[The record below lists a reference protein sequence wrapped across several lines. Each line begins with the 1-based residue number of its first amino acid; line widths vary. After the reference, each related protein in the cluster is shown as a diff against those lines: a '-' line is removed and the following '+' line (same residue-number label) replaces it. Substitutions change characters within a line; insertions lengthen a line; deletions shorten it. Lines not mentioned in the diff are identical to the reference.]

1 MIYKIN
7 CVYLHQKNKSQ
18 LTPTLKHTIM
28 EQKENKGW
36 HWTSIMLFILL
47 PVLAIV
53 LIVDPDNL
61 FHEGEKDKD
70 AATNE
75 QPAMTLTDVD
85 ASEIE
90 NIDNGDAATD
100 VMLEESA
107 ESEEDGREEK
117 VTRTSDADTKT
128 EKKNADIPDFA
139 VAAKSLEG
147 HDKETGETRLAKPD
161 DKVYDVVEQMPSFPG
176 GPAALMQYISNNTRY
191 PAVAKENG
199 IQGRVTVQFI
209 VEKDG
214 SISDVIT
221 MKSVD
226 PSLDREAM
234 RIVKGM
240 PKWIPGRSNGSPVRV
255 KYFVPVVFRLQ

>member
-18 LTPTLKHTIM
+18 LIPTLKHTIM
-28 EQKENKGW
+28 ERKEHKGW
-36 HWTSIMLFILL
+36 HWTSIMLVILL

-61 FHEGEKDKD
+61 FHEGEKSTD

-75 QPAMTLTDVD
+75 QPTMTLTDVA

-90 NIDNGDAATD
+90 NIDNDDAATD

-117 VTRTSDADTKT
+117 VTRTSDANTKT
-128 EKKNADIPDFA
+128 EKNADIPDFA

-147 HDKETGETRLAKPD
+147 HDSETRESKLAKPD

-176 GPAALMQYISNNTRY
+176 GPAALLQYLNNNIRY
-191 PAVAKENG
+191 PKVAEANG
-199 IQGRVTVQFI
+199 IQGRVTVQFV

-214 SISDVIT
+214 SISGVRT
-221 MKSVD
+221 MKSAE
-226 PSLDREAM
+226 PSLDHEAE
-234 RIVKGM
+234 RIVRSM
-240 PKWIPGRSNGSPVRV
+240 PKWNPGKSNGSPVRV

>member
-1 MIYKIN
+1 
-7 CVYLHQKNKSQ
+7 
-18 LTPTLKHTIM
+18 M
-28 EQKENKGW
+28 EQKNNKGW
-36 HWTSIMLFILL
+36 HWTSIMLVILL

-61 FHEGEKDKD
+61 FHEGEKSTD

-75 QPAMTLTDVD
+75 QPTMTLTDVA

-139 VAAKSLEG
+139 VTAKSLEG
-147 HDKETGETRLAKPD
+147 HDSETRESKLAKPD

-176 GPAALMQYISNNTRY
+176 GPAALLQYLNNNIRY
-191 PAVAKENG
+191 PKVAEANG
-199 IQGRVTVQFI
+199 IQGRVTVQFV

-214 SISDVIT
+214 SISGVRT
-221 MKSVD
+221 MKSAE
-226 PSLDREAM
+226 PSLDHEAE
-234 RIVKGM
+234 RIVRSM
-240 PKWIPGRSNGSPVRV
+240 PKWNPGKQNGSAVRV
-255 KYFVPVVFRLQ
+255 YYFVPVVFRLQ

>member
-1 MIYKIN
+1 
-7 CVYLHQKNKSQ
+7 
-18 LTPTLKHTIM
+18 M
-28 EQKENKGW
+28 EQKKNKGW
-36 HWTSIMLFILL
+36 HWTSIMLVILL

-61 FHEGEKDKD
+61 FHEGEKSTD

-75 QPAMTLTDVD
+75 QPTMTLTDVD
-85 ASEIE
+85 ASETE
-90 NIDNGDAATD
+90 NIDNDDAATD

-117 VTRTSDADTKT
+117 VTKTSDAATKADR
-128 EKKNADIPDFA
+128 KNADIPDFA
-139 VAAKSLEG
+139 VSAKSLEG

-161 DKVYDVVEQMPSFPG
+161 DKVYDVVEQMPTFPG

-255 KYFVPVVFRLQ
+255 KYFVPVVFRL

>member
-1 MIYKIN
+1 
-7 CVYLHQKNKSQ
+7 
-18 LTPTLKHTIM
+18 
-28 EQKENKGW
+28 
-36 HWTSIMLFILL
+36 MLFILL

-61 FHEGEKDKD
+61 FHEGEKSTD

-75 QPAMTLTDVD
+75 QPTMTLTDVA

-90 NIDNGDAATD
+90 NIDNGDVATD

-128 EKKNADIPDFA
+128 EKNADIPDFA

-147 HDKETGETRLAKPD
+147 HDSETRESKLAKPD

-176 GPAALMQYISNNTRY
+176 GPAALMQYISNSTRY
-191 PAVAKENG
+191 SKVAEANG
-199 IQGRVTVQFI
+199 IQGRVTVQFV

-214 SISDVIT
+214 SISGVKT
-221 MKSVD
+221 MKSAE
-226 PSLDREAM
+226 PSLDHEAE
-234 RIVKGM
+234 RIVRSM
-240 PKWIPGRSNGSPVRV
+240 PKWNPGKSNGSPVRV

>member
-1 MIYKIN
+1 
-7 CVYLHQKNKSQ
+7 
-18 LTPTLKHTIM
+18 M
-28 EQKENKGW
+28 EQKKNKGW
-36 HWTSIMLFILL
+36 HWTSIMLVILL

-61 FHEGEKDKD
+61 FHEGEKSTD

-75 QPAMTLTDVD
+75 QPTITLTDVA

-100 VMLEESA
+100 IMLEESA

-117 VTRTSDADTKT
+117 VTRTSDANTKT
-128 EKKNADIPDFA
+128 EKNADIPDFA

-147 HDKETGETRLAKPD
+147 HDSETRESKLAKPD

-176 GPAALMQYISNNTRY
+176 GPAALLQYLNNNIRY
-191 PAVAKENG
+191 PKVAQANG
-199 IQGRVTVQFI
+199 IQGRVTVQFV

-214 SISDVIT
+214 SISGVRT
-221 MKSVD
+221 MKSAE
-226 PSLDREAM
+226 PSLDHEAE
-234 RIVKGM
+234 RIVRSM
-240 PKWIPGRSNGSPVRV
+240 PKWNPGKSNGSPVRV

>member
-1 MIYKIN
+1 
-7 CVYLHQKNKSQ
+7 
-18 LTPTLKHTIM
+18 M
-28 EQKENKGW
+28 EQKKNKGW
-36 HWTSIMLFILL
+36 HWTSIMLVILL

-61 FHEGEKDKD
+61 FHEGEKSTD

-75 QPAMTLTDVD
+75 QPTMTLTDVA

-90 NIDNGDAATD
+90 NIDNSDAATD

-147 HDKETGETRLAKPD
+147 HDSETRESKLAKPD

-176 GPAALMQYISNNTRY
+176 GPAALLQYLNNNIRY
-191 PAVAKENG
+191 PKVAEANG
-199 IQGRVTVQFI
+199 IQGRATVQFV

-214 SISDVIT
+214 SISGVRT
-221 MKSVD
+221 MKSAE
-226 PSLDREAM
+226 PSLDHEAE
-234 RIVKGM
+234 RIVRSM
-240 PKWIPGRSNGSPVRV
+240 PKWNPGKSNGSPVRV

>member
-1 MIYKIN
+1 
-7 CVYLHQKNKSQ
+7 
-18 LTPTLKHTIM
+18 M
-28 EQKENKGW
+28 EQKKNKGW
-36 HWTSIMLFILL
+36 HWTSIMLVILL

-61 FHEGEKDKD
+61 FHEGEKSTD

-75 QPAMTLTDVD
+75 QPTMTLTDVA

-107 ESEEDGREEK
+107 ESEEDSREEK

-147 HDKETGETRLAKPD
+147 HDSETRESKLAKPD

-176 GPAALMQYISNNTRY
+176 GPAALLQYLNNNIRY
-191 PAVAKENG
+191 PKVAEANG
-199 IQGRVTVQFI
+199 IQGRVIVQFV

-214 SISDVIT
+214 SISGVKI
-221 MKSVD
+221 MKSAE
-226 PSLDREAM
+226 PSLDHEAE
-234 RIVKGM
+234 RIVRSM
-240 PKWIPGRSNGSPVRV
+240 PKWNPGKSNGSPVRV

>member
-1 MIYKIN
+1 
-7 CVYLHQKNKSQ
+7 
-18 LTPTLKHTIM
+18 M
-28 EQKENKGW
+28 ERKEHKGW
-36 HWTSIMLFILL
+36 HWTSIMLVILL

-70 AATNE
+70 AGAKE
-75 QPAMTLTDVD
+75 PPAMTLTDVA

-100 VMLEESA
+100 VMLEESE

-128 EKKNADIPDFA
+128 ERKNADIPDFA

-161 DKVYDVVEQMPSFPG
+161 DKVYDVVEQMPTFPG
-176 GPAALMQYISNNTRY
+176 GPTALMQYISNSTRY
-191 PAVAKENG
+191 PKVAEANG
-199 IQGRVTVQFI
+199 IQGRVTVQFV

-214 SISDVIT
+214 SISGVKT
-221 MKSVD
+221 MKSAE
-226 PSLDREAM
+226 PSLDHEAE
-234 RIVKGM
+234 RIVRSM
-240 PKWIPGRSNGSPVRV
+240 PKWNPGKSNGSPVRV

>member
-1 MIYKIN
+1 
-7 CVYLHQKNKSQ
+7 
-18 LTPTLKHTIM
+18 M
-28 EQKENKGW
+28 EQKKNKGW
-36 HWTSIMLFILL
+36 HWTSIMLVILL

-61 FHEGEKDKD
+61 FHEGEKSTD

-75 QPAMTLTDVD
+75 QPTMTLTDVA

-100 VMLEESA
+100 VMQEESA

-117 VTRTSDADTKT
+117 VTRTSDANTKT
-128 EKKNADIPDFA
+128 EKNADIPDFA

-147 HDKETGETRLAKPD
+147 HDSETRESKLAKPD
-161 DKVYDVVEQMPSFPG
+161 DKVYDVVEQMPTFPG
-176 GPAALMQYISNNTRY
+176 GPAALLQYLNNNIRY
-191 PAVAKENG
+191 PKVAQANG
-199 IQGRVTVQFI
+199 IQGRVTVQFV

-214 SISDVIT
+214 SISGVKI
-221 MKSVD
+221 MKSAE
-226 PSLDREAM
+226 PSLDHEAE
-234 RIVKGM
+234 RIVRSM
-240 PKWIPGRSNGSPVRV
+240 PKWNPGKSNGSPVRV

>member
-18 LTPTLKHTIM
+18 LIPTLKHTIM
-28 EQKENKGW
+28 ERKEHKGW
-36 HWTSIMLFILL
+36 HWTSIMLVILL

-61 FHEGEKDKD
+61 FHEGEKSTD

-75 QPAMTLTDVD
+75 QPTMTLTDVD

-90 NIDNGDAATD
+90 NIDNGDVATD

-128 EKKNADIPDFA
+128 EKKNTDIPDFA

-147 HDKETGETRLAKPD
+147 HDSETRESKLAKPD
-161 DKVYDVVEQMPSFPG
+161 DKVYDVVEQMPTFPG
-176 GPAALMQYISNNTRY
+176 GPAALLQYLNNNIRY
-191 PAVAKENG
+191 PKVAEANG
-199 IQGRVTVQFI
+199 IQGRVTVQFV

-214 SISDVIT
+214 SISGVRT
-221 MKSVD
+221 MKSVE
-226 PSLDREAM
+226 PSLDREAE
-234 RIVKGM
+234 RLVKSM
-240 PKWIPGRSNGSPVRV
+240 PKWNPGKQNGSAVRV
-255 KYFVPVVFRLQ
+255 YYFVPVVFRLQ

>member
-1 MIYKIN
+1 
-7 CVYLHQKNKSQ
+7 
-18 LTPTLKHTIM
+18 
-28 EQKENKGW
+28 
-36 HWTSIMLFILL
+36 MLVILL

-53 LIVDPDNL
+53 LIIDPDNL
-61 FHEGEKDKD
+61 FHEGEKSTD

-75 QPAMTLTDVD
+75 QPAMILTDVA

-100 VMLEESA
+100 IMLEESA
-107 ESEEDGREEK
+107 ESEEEGREEK
-117 VTRTSDADTKT
+117 VTRTSDANTKT
-128 EKKNADIPDFA
+128 EKNADIPDFA

-176 GPAALMQYISNNTRY
+176 GPAALLQYLNNNIRY
-191 PAVAKENG
+191 PKVAEANG
-199 IQGRVTVQFI
+199 IQGRVTVQFV

-214 SISDVIT
+214 SISGVRT
-221 MKSVD
+221 MKSAE
-226 PSLDREAM
+226 PSLDHEAE
-234 RIVKGM
+234 RIVRSM
-240 PKWIPGRSNGSPVRV
+240 PKWNPGKSNGSPVRV

>member
-1 MIYKIN
+1 
-7 CVYLHQKNKSQ
+7 
-18 LTPTLKHTIM
+18 
-28 EQKENKGW
+28 
-36 HWTSIMLFILL
+36 MLVILL

-61 FHEGEKDKD
+61 FHEGEKSTD

-75 QPAMTLTDVD
+75 QPTMTLTDVA

-128 EKKNADIPDFA
+128 EKNADIPDFA

-147 HDKETGETRLAKPD
+147 HDSETRESKLAKPD

-176 GPAALMQYISNNTRY
+176 GPAALLQYLNNNIRY
-191 PAVAKENG
+191 PKVAQANG
-199 IQGRVTVQFI
+199 IQGRVTVQFV

-214 SISDVIT
+214 SISGVRT
-221 MKSVD
+221 MKSAE
-226 PSLDREAM
+226 PSLDHEAE
-234 RIVKGM
+234 RIVRSM
-240 PKWIPGRSNGSPVRV
+240 PKWNPGKSNGSPVRV

>member
-1 MIYKIN
+1 
-7 CVYLHQKNKSQ
+7 
-18 LTPTLKHTIM
+18 
-28 EQKENKGW
+28 
-36 HWTSIMLFILL
+36 MLVILL

-53 LIVDPDNL
+53 LIVNPDNL

-70 AATNE
+70 AGAKE
-75 QPAMTLTDVD
+75 QPAMTLTDV
-85 ASEIE
+85 ATSEIE

-100 VMLEESA
+100 VMQEESA

-128 EKKNADIPDFA
+128 EKNADIPDFA

-147 HDKETGETRLAKPD
+147 HDSETRESKLAKPD

-176 GPAALMQYISNNTRY
+176 GPAALLQYLNNNIRY
-191 PAVAKENG
+191 PKVAEANG
-199 IQGRVTVQFI
+199 IQGRVTVQFV

-214 SISDVIT
+214 SISGVRT
-221 MKSVD
+221 MKSAE
-226 PSLDREAM
+226 PSLDHEAE
-234 RIVKGM
+234 RIVRSM
-240 PKWIPGRSNGSPVRV
+240 PKWNPGKSNGSPVRV

>member
-1 MIYKIN
+1 
-7 CVYLHQKNKSQ
+7 
-18 LTPTLKHTIM
+18 M
-28 EQKENKGW
+28 EQKKNKGW
-36 HWTSIMLFILL
+36 HWTSIMLVILL

-61 FHEGEKDKD
+61 FHEGEKSTD

-75 QPAMTLTDVD
+75 QPTMTLTDVA

-128 EKKNADIPDFA
+128 EKNADIPDFA

-147 HDKETGETRLAKPD
+147 HDSETRESKLAKPD

-176 GPAALMQYISNNTRY
+176 GPAALLQYLNNNIRY
-191 PAVAKENG
+191 PKVAEANG
-199 IQGRVTVQFI
+199 IQGRVTVQFV

-214 SISDVIT
+214 SISGVRT
-221 MKSVD
+221 MKSAE
-226 PSLDREAM
+226 PSLDHEAE
-234 RIVKGM
+234 RIVKSM
-240 PKWIPGRSNGSPVRV
+240 PKWNPGKSNGSPVRV

>member
-1 MIYKIN
+1 
-7 CVYLHQKNKSQ
+7 
-18 LTPTLKHTIM
+18 M
-28 EQKENKGW
+28 EQKKNKGW
-36 HWTSIMLFILL
+36 HWTSIMLVILL

-61 FHEGEKDKD
+61 FHEGEKSTD

-75 QPAMTLTDVD
+75 QPTMILTDVA

-100 VMLEESA
+100 VMQEESA
-107 ESEEDGREEK
+107 ESKEDGREEK

-128 EKKNADIPDFA
+128 EKNADIPDFA

-161 DKVYDVVEQMPSFPG
+161 DKVYDVVEQMPTFPG
-176 GPAALMQYISNNTRY
+176 GPAALMQYISNSTRY
-191 PAVAKENG
+191 PKVAEANG
-199 IQGRVTVQFI
+199 IQGRVTVQFV

-214 SISDVIT
+214 SISRVKT
-221 MKSVD
+221 MKSAE
-226 PSLDREAM
+226 PSLDHEAE
-234 RIVKGM
+234 RIVRSM
-240 PKWIPGRSNGSPVRV
+240 PKWNPGKSNGSPVRV

>member
-18 LTPTLKHTIM
+18 LIPTLKHTIM
-28 EQKENKGW
+28 ERKEHKGW
-36 HWTSIMLFILL
+36 HWTSIMLVILL

-61 FHEGEKDKD
+61 FHEGEKSTD

-75 QPAMTLTDVD
+75 QPTMTLTDVA

-90 NIDNGDAATD
+90 NIDNSDAATD
-100 VMLEESA
+100 VMQEESE

-128 EKKNADIPDFA
+128 EKNADIPDFA

-176 GPAALMQYISNNTRY
+176 GPAALLQYLNNNIRY
-191 PAVAKENG
+191 PKVAEANG
-199 IQGRVTVQFI
+199 IQGRVTVQFV

-214 SISDVIT
+214 SISGVKT
-221 MKSVD
+221 MKSAE
-226 PSLDREAM
+226 PSLDHEAE
-234 RIVKGM
+234 RIVRSM
-240 PKWIPGRSNGSPVRV
+240 PKWNPGKSNGSPVRV
-255 KYFVPVVFRLQ
+255 KYFVPVVFKLQ

>member
-1 MIYKIN
+1 
-7 CVYLHQKNKSQ
+7 
-18 LTPTLKHTIM
+18 M
-28 EQKENKGW
+28 EQKKNKGW

-61 FHEGEKDKD
+61 FHEGEKSTD

-75 QPAMTLTDVD
+75 QPTMTLTDVA

-107 ESEEDGREEK
+107 ESKEDGREEK
-117 VTRTSDADTKT
+117 VTKTSDADTKT
-128 EKKNADIPDFA
+128 ERKNADIPDFA
-139 VAAKSLEG
+139 VTAKSLVG
-147 HDKETGETRLAKPD
+147 HDSETRESKLAKPD
-161 DKVYDVVEQMPSFPG
+161 DKVYDVVEQMPTFPS
-176 GPAALMQYISNNTRY
+176 GPAALLQYLNNNIRY
-191 PAVAKENG
+191 PKVAEANG
-199 IQGRVTVQFI
+199 IQGRVTVQFV

-214 SISDVIT
+214 SISGVKT
-221 MKSVD
+221 MKSAE
-226 PSLDREAM
+226 PSLDHEAE
-234 RIVKGM
+234 RIVRSM
-240 PKWIPGRSNGSPVRV
+240 PKWNPGKSNGSPVRV

>member
-1 MIYKIN
+1 
-7 CVYLHQKNKSQ
+7 
-18 LTPTLKHTIM
+18 
-28 EQKENKGW
+28 
-36 HWTSIMLFILL
+36 MLVILL

-61 FHEGEKDKD
+61 FHEGEKSTD

-75 QPAMTLTDVD
+75 QPTMTLTDVA

-117 VTRTSDADTKT
+117 VTRTSGANTKT
-128 EKKNADIPDFA
+128 EKNAYIPDFA

-147 HDKETGETRLAKPD
+147 HDSETRESKLAKPD

-176 GPAALMQYISNNTRY
+176 GPAALLQYLNNNIRY
-191 PAVAKENG
+191 PKVAQANG
-199 IQGRVTVQFI
+199 IQGRVTVQFV

-214 SISDVIT
+214 SISGVRT
-221 MKSVD
+221 MKSAE
-226 PSLDREAM
+226 PSLDHEAE
-234 RIVKGM
+234 RIVRSM
-240 PKWIPGRSNGSPVRV
+240 PKWNPGKSNGSPVRV

>member
-1 MIYKIN
+1 
-7 CVYLHQKNKSQ
+7 
-18 LTPTLKHTIM
+18 M
-28 EQKENKGW
+28 ERKEHKGW

-61 FHEGEKDKD
+61 FHEGEKSMD

-75 QPAMTLTDVD
+75 QPTMTLTDVA

-100 VMLEESA
+100 VMQEESA
-107 ESEEDGREEK
+107 ESKEDGREEK
-117 VTRTSDADTKT
+117 VTRTSDANTKT
-128 EKKNADIPDFA
+128 EKNADIPDFA

-147 HDKETGETRLAKPD
+147 HDKETRETRLAKPD

-176 GPAALMQYISNNTRY
+176 GPAALLQYLNNNIRY
-191 PAVAKENG
+191 PKVAEANG
-199 IQGRVTVQFI
+199 IQGRVTVQFV

-214 SISDVIT
+214 SISGVKT
-221 MKSVD
+221 MKSAE
-226 PSLDREAM
+226 PSLDHEAE
-234 RIVKGM
+234 RIVKSM
-240 PKWIPGRSNGSPVRV
+240 PKWNPGKSNGSPVRV

>member
-1 MIYKIN
+1 
-7 CVYLHQKNKSQ
+7 
-18 LTPTLKHTIM
+18 M
-28 EQKENKGW
+28 ERKEHKGW
-36 HWTSIMLFILL
+36 HWTSIMLVILL

-61 FHEGEKDKD
+61 FHEGEKSTD

-75 QPAMTLTDVD
+75 QPTMTLTDVA

-90 NIDNGDAATD
+90 NIDNSDAATD
-100 VMLEESA
+100 VMQEESE

-128 EKKNADIPDFA
+128 EKNADIPDFA

-176 GPAALMQYISNNTRY
+176 GPAALLQYLNNNIRY
-191 PAVAKENG
+191 PKVAEANG
-199 IQGRVTVQFI
+199 IQGRVTVQFV

-214 SISDVIT
+214 SISGVKT
-221 MKSVD
+221 MKSAE
-226 PSLDREAM
+226 PSLDHEAE
-234 RIVKGM
+234 RIVKSM
-240 PKWIPGRSNGSPVRV
+240 PKWNPGKSNGSPVRV
-255 KYFVPVVFRLQ
+255 KYFVPVVFKLQ

>member
-1 MIYKIN
+1 
-7 CVYLHQKNKSQ
+7 
-18 LTPTLKHTIM
+18 M
-28 EQKENKGW
+28 EQKKNKGW
-36 HWTSIMLFILL
+36 HWTSIMLVILL

-61 FHEGEKDKD
+61 FHEGEKSTD

-75 QPAMTLTDVD
+75 QPTMTLTDVA

-139 VAAKSLEG
+139 VTAKSLEG
-147 HDKETGETRLAKPD
+147 HDSETRESKLAKPD

-176 GPAALMQYISNNTRY
+176 GPAALLQYLNNNIRY
-191 PAVAKENG
+191 PKVAEANG
-199 IQGRVTVQFI
+199 IQGRVTVQFV

-214 SISDVIT
+214 SISGVRT
-221 MKSVD
+221 MKSAE
-226 PSLDREAM
+226 PSLDHEAE
-234 RIVKGM
+234 RIVRSM
-240 PKWIPGRSNGSPVRV
+240 PKWNPGKQNGSAVRV
-255 KYFVPVVFRLQ
+255 YYFVPVVFRLQ

>member
-1 MIYKIN
+1 
-7 CVYLHQKNKSQ
+7 
-18 LTPTLKHTIM
+18 M
-28 EQKENKGW
+28 EQKKNKGW
-36 HWTSIMLFILL
+36 HWTSIMLVILL

-61 FHEGEKDKD
+61 FHEGEKSTD

-75 QPAMTLTDVD
+75 QPTMTLTDVA

-90 NIDNGDAATD
+90 NIDNSDAATD

-117 VTRTSDADTKT
+117 VTRTSDAATKAERET
-128 EKKNADIPDFA
+128 ADIPDFA

-176 GPAALMQYISNNTRY
+176 GPAALMQYISNSTRY
-191 PAVAKENG
+191 PKVAQANG
-199 IQGRVTVQFI
+199 IQGRVTVQFV

-214 SISDVIT
+214 SISGVRT
-221 MKSVD
+221 MKSAE
-226 PSLDREAM
+226 PSLDHEAE
-234 RIVKGM
+234 RIVRSM
-240 PKWIPGRSNGSPVRV
+240 PKWNPGKSNGSPVRV

>member
-1 MIYKIN
+1 
-7 CVYLHQKNKSQ
+7 
-18 LTPTLKHTIM
+18 M
-28 EQKENKGW
+28 EQKKNKGW
-36 HWTSIMLFILL
+36 HWTSIMLVILL

-70 AATNE
+70 AGAKE
-75 QPAMTLTDVD
+75 QPAMTLTDVA

-100 VMLEESA
+100 IMLEESA

-128 EKKNADIPDFA
+128 EKKADTPDFA
-139 VAAKSLEG
+139 AAAKSLEG
-147 HDKETGETRLAKPD
+147 HDKETRETRLAKPD

-176 GPAALMQYISNNTRY
+176 GPAALMQYISNSTRY
-191 PAVAKENG
+191 PKVAQANG
-199 IQGRVTVQFI
+199 IQGRVTVQFV

-214 SISDVIT
+214 SISGVRT
-221 MKSVD
+221 MKSAE
-226 PSLDREAM
+226 PSLDHEAE
-234 RIVKGM
+234 RIVRSM
-240 PKWIPGRSNGSPVRV
+240 PKWNPGKSNGSPVRV

>member
-1 MIYKIN
+1 
-7 CVYLHQKNKSQ
+7 
-18 LTPTLKHTIM
+18 M
-28 EQKENKGW
+28 EQKKNKGW
-36 HWTSIMLFILL
+36 HWTSIMLVILL

-75 QPAMTLTDVD
+75 QPTMTLTNID
-85 ASEIE
+85 ASETE
-90 NIDNGDAATD
+90 NIDNDDAATD

-107 ESEEDGREEK
+107 EYEEDGREEK

-147 HDKETGETRLAKPD
+147 HDSETRESKLAKPD
-161 DKVYDVVEQMPSFPG
+161 DKVYDVVEQMPTFPG
-176 GPAALMQYISNNTRY
+176 GPAALLQYLNNNIRY
-191 PAVAKENG
+191 PKVAEANG
-199 IQGRVTVQFI
+199 IQGRVTVQFV

-214 SISDVIT
+214 SISGVRT
-221 MKSVD
+221 MKSVE
-226 PSLDREAM
+226 PSLDREAE
-234 RIVKGM
+234 RLVKSM
-240 PKWIPGRSNGSPVRV
+240 PKWNPGKQNGSAVRV
-255 KYFVPVVFRLQ
+255 YYFVPVVFRLQ

>member
-1 MIYKIN
+1 
-7 CVYLHQKNKSQ
+7 
-18 LTPTLKHTIM
+18 M
-28 EQKENKGW
+28 EQKKNKGW
-36 HWTSIMLFILL
+36 HWTSIMLVILL

-70 AATNE
+70 AGAKE
-75 QPAMTLTDVD
+75 QPTMTLTDVA

-90 NIDNGDAATD
+90 NIDNSDAATD

-128 EKKNADIPDFA
+128 EKKNTDIPDFA

-147 HDKETGETRLAKPD
+147 HDSETRESKLAKPD

-176 GPAALMQYISNNTRY
+176 GPAALLQYLNNNIRY
-191 PAVAKENG
+191 PKVAEANG
-199 IQGRVTVQFI
+199 IQGRVTVQFV

-214 SISDVIT
+214 SISGVKT
-221 MKSVD
+221 MKSAE
-226 PSLDREAM
+226 PSLDHEAE
-234 RIVKGM
+234 RIVKSM
-240 PKWIPGRSNGSPVRV
+240 PKWNPGKSNGSPVRV

>member
-1 MIYKIN
+1 
-7 CVYLHQKNKSQ
+7 
-18 LTPTLKHTIM
+18 M
-28 EQKENKGW
+28 ERKEHKGW

-61 FHEGEKDKD
+61 FHEGEKSTD

-75 QPAMTLTDVD
+75 QPTMILTDVA

-128 EKKNADIPDFA
+128 ERKNADIPDFA
-139 VAAKSLEG
+139 VTAKSLEG
-147 HDKETGETRLAKPD
+147 HDSETRESKLAKPD

-176 GPAALMQYISNNTRY
+176 GPAALLQYLNNNIRY
-191 PAVAKENG
+191 PKVAEANG
-199 IQGRVTVQFI
+199 IQGRVTVQFV

-214 SISDVIT
+214 SISGVRT
-221 MKSVD
+221 MKSVE
-226 PSLDREAM
+226 PSLDREAE
-234 RIVKGM
+234 RLVKSM
-240 PKWIPGRSNGSPVRV
+240 PKWNPGKQNGSAVRV
-255 KYFVPVVFRLQ
+255 YYFVPVVFRLQ

>member
-1 MIYKIN
+1 
-7 CVYLHQKNKSQ
+7 
-18 LTPTLKHTIM
+18 M
-28 EQKENKGW
+28 EQKKNKGW

-61 FHEGEKDKD
+61 FHEGEKSTD

-75 QPAMTLTDVD
+75 QPTMTLTDVA

-90 NIDNGDAATD
+90 NIDNSDATID
-100 VMLEESA
+100 VMLEESE

-128 EKKNADIPDFA
+128 EKNADIPDFA

-147 HDKETGETRLAKPD
+147 HDSETRESKLAKPD
-161 DKVYDVVEQMPSFPG
+161 DKVYDVVEQMPTFPG
-176 GPAALMQYISNNTRY
+176 GPAALMQYISNSTRY
-191 PAVAKENG
+191 PKVAEANG
-199 IQGRVTVQFI
+199 IQGRVTVQFV

-214 SISDVIT
+214 SISGVRT
-221 MKSVD
+221 MKSAE
-226 PSLDREAM
+226 PSLDHEAE
-234 RIVKGM
+234 RIVRSM
-240 PKWIPGRSNGSPVRV
+240 PKWNPGKSNGSPVRV